1 MTTIVR
7 YFYRSYLENCGC
19 CSNSESRLE
28 FEKDGRVS
36 EEPCCCLIES
46 EEELREYIKEQYP
59 ELTDYEIADDCA
71 YF

>member
-19 CSNSESRLE
+19 CSNSESWLE

-36 EEPCCCLIES
+36 EEPCYYLIEN
-46 EEELREYIKEQYP
+46 EEELHQCIKEQYP
-59 ELTDYEIADDCA
+59 ELTDYEVGLFNE

>member
-19 CSNSESRLE
+19 CSNSESWLE
-28 FEKDGRVS
+28 FEKNGRFS
-36 EEPCCCLIES
+36 EEPCHYLIEN
-46 EEELREYIKEQYP
+46 EEELHECIKEQYP
-59 ELTDYEIADDCA
+59 ELTDYEVGLFNE

>member
-7 YFYRSYLENCGC
+7 YFYRSYLESCGC
-19 CSNSESRLE
+19 CSNSESWLE

-36 EEPCCCLIES
+36 EEPCYYLIEN
-46 EEELREYIKEQYP
+46 EEELHQCIKEQYP
-59 ELTDYEIADDCA
+59 ELTDYEVGLFNE

>member
-1 MTTIVR
+1 MTTTVR

-19 CSNSESRLE
+19 CSNSESWLE

-36 EEPCCCLIES
+36 EEPCYYLIEN
-46 EEELREYIKEQYP
+46 EEELHQCIKEQYP
-59 ELTDYEIADDCA
+59 ELTDYEVGLFNE

>member
-19 CSNSESRLE
+19 CSNSESWLE

-36 EEPCCCLIES
+36 EEPCYYLIEN
-46 EEELREYIKEQYP
+46 EEELHECIKEQYP
-59 ELTDYEIADDCA
+59 ELIDYEIGLFND

>member
-7 YFYRSYLENCGC
+7 YFYRSYLEGCGC
-19 CSNSESRLE
+19 DSNSESWLE

-36 EEPCCCLIES
+36 EEPCHCLIES
-46 EEELREYIKEQYP
+46 EEELHECIKQQYP
-59 ELTDYEIADDCA
+59 ELTDYEIGDDCD